1 MKDKKK
7 ISITIP
13 HQTHELLKRAAQI
26 QGTEISQF
34 VMYAAYEAAQD
45 IVLKSDVIELSLA
58 DQKVFAEALI
68 NPPKPNAALQR
79 AFIKHKK
86 MIISE

>member
-1 MKDKKK
+1 M
-7 ISITIP
+7 
-13 HQTHELLKRAAQI
+13 H
-26 QGTEISQF
+26 
-34 VMYAAYEAAQD
+34 AAYEAAQEV
-45 IVLKSDVIELSLA
+45 VLKSDVIQLSLD

-79 AFIKHKK
+79 AFMKHKK